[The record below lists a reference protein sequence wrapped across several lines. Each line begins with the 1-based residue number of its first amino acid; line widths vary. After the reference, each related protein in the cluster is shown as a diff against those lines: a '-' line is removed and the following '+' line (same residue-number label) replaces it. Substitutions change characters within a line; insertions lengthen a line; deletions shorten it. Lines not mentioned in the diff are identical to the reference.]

1 MQAQTEFYSR
11 GSYRLTEDR
20 RRDGTLRSPNF
31 QIVWY
36 DRQARR
42 NRYRSTGTASVHE
55 AEDALDRLYSE
66 RERGITICPCCQRPL
81 EHVNKYTVE
90 QGIVDYLAAKS
101 EECSSIGEMRSRL
114 NHFLDFLEAKEMTG
128 LDCNNISKRVIG
140 QFRRW
145 SRKEPVVIGK
155 PENGRTRKRA
165 PSTTEASVRQLKAVV
180 NFAFAEEHIL
190 SPARF
195 SPLPPEAVDSTPTFR
210 ASIEQLAEMFRYCIE
225 PETPK
230 HWERQW
236 TAKER
241 AAAIES
247 RVPLLRFLQFSV
259 ATWCRPDAAHDFSI
273 LEEREQWVPEARVL
287 KLNPRGRIQT
297 KKRRPTIPAARQLV
311 PLLNDSEGHFVPVG
325 SVRKAF
331 ETMTKEIGIFR
342 DRQTGMKLI
351 RRSISQLV
359 RDRIGEHRWPQ
370 GQMMLGHT
378 KTTTSDLYALK
389 KPSHLG
395 LALRHTEAI
404 IDEIESAIPGAFTGV
419 APERKPGK
427 EH

>member
-1 MQAQTEFYSR
+1 MQAQTELYSR
-11 GSYRLTEDR
+11 GNYRLTEDR

-42 NRYRSTGTASVHE
+42 NRYRSTGTTSVHE

-81 EHVNKYTVE
+81 EHVDKYTVE

-140 QFRRW
+140 KFRRW
-145 SRKEPVVIGK
+145 SSKESVVIGK
-155 PENGRTRKRA
+155 PENGRTKKRA
-165 PSTTEASVRQLKAVV
+165 PSTTEATVRQLKAVV

-190 SPARF
+190 SLARF

-247 RVPLLRFLQFSV
+247 RLPLLRFLQFS
-259 ATWCRPDAAHDFSI
+259 
-273 LEEREQWVPEARVL
+273 QARC
-287 KLNPRGRIQT
+287 GT
-297 KKRRPTIPAARQLV
+297 
-311 PLLNDSEGHFVPVG
+311 
-325 SVRKAF
+325 
-331 ETMTKEIGIFR
+331 
-342 DRQTGMKLI
+342 
-351 RRSISQLV
+351 
-359 RDRIGEHRWPQ
+359 
-370 GQMMLGHT
+370 
-378 KTTTSDLYALK
+378 
-389 KPSHLG
+389 
-395 LALRHTEAI
+395 
-404 IDEIESAIPGAFTGV
+404 
-419 APERKPGK
+419 
-427 EH
+427 